1 MAYISFD
8 ILRDDGPDKSQSS
21 AKYNGGGVI
30 KQVLP

>member
-8 ILRDDGPDKSQSS
+8 ILRDHGPDKSQSS

-30 KQVLP
+30 KQVLL